1 MINTFVILGLV
12 FLSTVTYMLLN
23 MQRIIKQKNKI
34 IEDHKNEISLQNKI
48 INDLY
53 LELTYLTEKVTI
65 DKSNIH

>member
-34 IEDHKNEISLQNKI
+34 IEDHKNEISFQNKI